1 MPHRMLLALP
11 LLIAACNG
19 AGSEP
24 RPQGR
29 PFDLAVE
36 VHPLDVTGLSDTEAD
51 RILAAASLVLQ
62 TMDGPGDTPCPV
74 TFRRSGPVGRLPS
87 TMPLVIRSLED
98 FQAVSQNET
107 GRRIVRV
114 VSGIGWCG
122 REAEGIIGCASI
134 PGTVLVVRRELPV
147 LEGSLWAHEFGHNR
161 GLDHASERPRIM
173 YFAMLGDQRM
183 VTGQECAAFD
193 GPEPAVAG
201 GAPRFPGA
209 ATLVAET
216 IPTDVTA
223 FVAQRWPHG
232 FPTTAAT
239 HFSPEE
245 VRQVLPLLQR
255 MDAVGS
261 WENVVLL
268 AGAAGGPGTAE
279 DLIRFLRS
287 AAWDPANPA
296 AVQAKL
302 AVPPAL
308 GYLANRLND
317 RAALAFLLE
326 ASRPGFWVQIA
337 SRATSVERRL
347 GLERALASQ
356 TVTGLSLSGRPE
368 ARQRILA
375 LQGQVRQTGR
385 PVLPGGV
392 AAAGSMPDAAARD
405 SRILQQAL
413 ERLDN
418 AAAGGLGAVRP

>member
-1 MPHRMLLALP
+1 MPHRALLALP
-11 LLIAACNG
+11 LLVAACNG
-19 AGSEP
+19 PASEP
-24 RPQGR
+24 RPEGR
-29 PFDLAVE
+29 PFDLTVE
-36 VHPLDVTGLSDTEAD
+36 VHPLDVTGLGDAEAD
-51 RILAAASLVLQ
+51 RILADASVVLQ

-74 TFRRSGPVGRLPS
+74 TLRRRGPVGRLSP

-98 FQAVSQNET
+98 FEAVSRNET
-107 GRRIVRV
+107 GQRVVRV

-122 REAEGIIGCASI
+122 RESEGIIGCASI
-134 PGTVLVVRRELPV
+134 PGTVLVVRREQPV

-173 YFAMLGDQRM
+173 FFAMLGDQRT
-183 VTGQECAAFD
+183 VTRQECAAFD
-193 GPEPAVAG
+193 GPEPALA
-201 GAPRFPGA
+201 GAPARLPGA
-209 ATLVAET
+209 ATLATET
-216 IPTDVTA
+216 IPSDVTA

-232 FPTTAAT
+232 FPTMAAT
-239 HFSPEE
+239 RFSPEE
-245 VRQVLPLLQR
+245 VRQVLPLLSR
-255 MDAVGS
+255 AEAVGS

-279 DLIRFLRS
+279 ELIRFLRGT
-287 AAWDPANPA
+287 AWDPANPA
-296 AVQAKL
+296 ATQGKL

-317 RAALAFLLE
+317 RTALAFLLE
-326 ASRPGFWVQIA
+326 ASRPGFWVSIA
-337 SRATSVERRL
+337 SRATAVERRI